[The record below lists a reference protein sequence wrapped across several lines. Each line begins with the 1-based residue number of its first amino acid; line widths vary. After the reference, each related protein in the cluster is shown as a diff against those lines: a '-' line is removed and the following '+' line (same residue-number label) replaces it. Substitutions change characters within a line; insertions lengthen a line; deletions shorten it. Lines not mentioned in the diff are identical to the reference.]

1 MKDEVPTE
9 IGGEPYTGEKTR
21 VELVAEKV
29 WDGAMAGD
37 ARFTKEL
44 LDRMGG
50 AVPHT
55 VAASVTREE
64 TLQNAL
70 NVYRKLLLAARPK
83 GGSDGQGQ
91 GEG

>member
-1 MKDEVPTE
+1 MSTDGLLKLFYSTNLSTRQFDMGNAGSISYLLRQMKDEVPTE
-9 IGGEPYTGEKTR
+9 IDGKPYTGEKTR

-50 AVPHT
+50 RSPHC
-55 VAASVTREE
+55 R
-64 TLQNAL
+64 
-70 NVYRKLLLAARPK
+70 
-83 GGSDGQGQ
+83 G
-91 GEG
+91 

>member
-50 AVPHT
+50 QFP
-55 VAASVTREE
+55 
-64 TLQNAL
+64 TLSQL
-70 NVYRKLLLAARPK
+70 VLRVKKRYRMPLTYT
-83 GGSDGQGQ
+83 GSF
-91 GEG
+91 